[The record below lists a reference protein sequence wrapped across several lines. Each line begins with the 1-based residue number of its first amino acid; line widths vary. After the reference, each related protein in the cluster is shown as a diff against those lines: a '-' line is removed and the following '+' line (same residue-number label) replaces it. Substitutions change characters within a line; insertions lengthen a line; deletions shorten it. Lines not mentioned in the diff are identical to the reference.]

1 MQVNVEIQE
10 YEQVWYLLNSFRQNR
25 VSGRDP
31 KTAVT
36 SFCNTFWL
44 FEKKKKRS
52 PLPYM
57 LCHCPSV
64 LALAPA
70 IHSYCQLISTVPQL
84 TTVLTCPETK
94 LQCILVPFSLA
105 SDILHATL
113 MHFKKKKKRL
123 GGRIR
128 TYYACTVESSSLGLS
143 RSESWPVK
151 TATSVRESHFPS
163 GPEVRFGRAAQ
174 ALAAALRGP
183 HRSGITYMSA
193 VVGRVRAYSV
203 HRRSRRLGAGRVSPG
218 LTPTRYKVSTH
229 MVSHLIIMM

>member
-1 MQVNVEIQE
+1 M
-10 YEQVWYLLNSFRQNR
+10 SRFRNT
-25 VSGRDP
+25 SKCDTYSTAFG
-31 KTAVT
+31 KTGCRAET
-36 SFCNTFWL
+36 QKRLSLHSAIHFGCL
-44 FEKKKKRS
+44 KKKKKIS
-52 PLPYM
+52 SPYM

-128 TYYACTVESSSLGLS
+128 TYYVCTVESSSLGLS
-143 RSESWPVK
+143 RSES
-151 TATSVRESHFPS
+151 
-163 GPEVRFGRAAQ
+163 
-174 ALAAALRGP
+174 
-183 HRSGITYMSA
+183 
-193 VVGRVRAYSV
+193 
-203 HRRSRRLGAGRVSPG
+203 
-218 LTPTRYKVSTH
+218 
-229 MVSHLIIMM
+229 